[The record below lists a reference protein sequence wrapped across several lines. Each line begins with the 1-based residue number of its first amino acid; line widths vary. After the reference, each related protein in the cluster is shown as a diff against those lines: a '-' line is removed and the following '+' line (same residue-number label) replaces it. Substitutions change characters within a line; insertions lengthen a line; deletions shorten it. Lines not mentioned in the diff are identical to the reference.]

1 MPNSADGWADRLR
14 LAMLTTLGC
23 VLLLS
28 LPAIWV
34 AWTPAILI
42 GVVMTGAA
50 AGVFYCVIYAFHDLA
65 GPQPGAGAPPGAQ
78 RLPSKLDRSKV
89 VRSVWNRKNQKP
101 IGEGEGIR
109 RKTTDNVKAWEHY
122 QEGRTWDEIWG
133 KGANKLARDK
143 FKKALELDPEFA
155 AALAGLGMTYAAA
168 ARWNWRTDA
177 ADPLGLATE
186 LANRALSSNSNLADP
201 YEVLAVVHMVKRQ
214 YDLAEKKRQKA
225 VALEPNA
232 AST

>member
-42 GVVMTGAA
+42 GVVVTGAA
-50 AGVFYCVIYAFHDLA
+50 AGAFYCVIYAFHDLA
-65 GPQPGAGAPPGAQ
+65 GPQPGAGARPGAQ
-78 RLPSKLDRSKV
+78 RLTWKLDRSKV
-89 VRSVWNRKNQKP
+89 VRSVWNRKMQKT
-101 IGEGEGIR
+101 IGEGERIR
-109 RKTTDNVKAWEHY
+109 RETTNHVEAWEHY

-133 KGANKLARDK
+133 KGANRLAREK
-143 FKKALELDPEFA
+143 FKKALELDSEFA

-168 ARWNWRTDA
+168 ARWNWQTDV
-177 ADPLGLATE
+177 ADPLGLATK
-186 LANRALSSNSNLADP
+186 LANRALTVNSNLGDP
-201 YEVLAVVHMVKRQ
+201 YEVLAIVHMVKRQ
-214 YDLAEKKRQKA
+214 YDLAEKNRQKA
-225 VALEPNA
+225 VQPP
-232 AST
+232 